1 MKKDFTDNDLISFIG
16 RLANKWGTGHKSVNK
31 ILDKTHNFLEE
42 KDYEFSFMDKVL
54 EFIEMLKAYS
64 RKEFQINDN
73 SLGWIIATLA
83 YLMLPTDLI
92 PDFIPI
98 IGFTD
103 DAAAFIIA
111 YQNISKEIHRFR
123 AWKAAAG
130 ENDGEETEKRND
142 EQKPVINVKTEN

>member
-1 MKKDFTDNDLISFIG
+1 MKKDFTDNDLIAFIG
-16 RLANKWGTGHKSVNK
+16 RLANKWGTGHESVNK
-31 ILDKTHNFLEE
+31 ILDKIHKFLEE
-42 KDYEFSFMDKVL
+42 KNYDFGFMDKVL

-64 RKEFQINDN
+64 RKEFHIDDN

-103 DAAAFIIA
+103 DAAAFFIA
-111 YQNISKEIHRFR
+111 YRNISQEINRFR
-123 AWKAAAG
+123 AWKAAAE
-130 ENDGEETEKRND
+130 ENTGEEAV

>member
-1 MKKDFTDNDLISFIG
+1 MKKDFTNNDLIAFIG
-16 RLANKWGTGHKSVNK
+16 RLANKWGTGHESVNK
-31 ILDKTHNFLEE
+31 ILDKIHQFLEE
-42 KDYEFSFMDKVL
+42 KDYDFGFMDKIL

-64 RKEFQINDN
+64 RREFHIDDN

-123 AWKAAAG
+123 AWKAAA
-130 ENDGEETEKRND
+130 EEKERKEAGKSKN
-142 EQKPVINVKTEN
+142 EQNPVMNVKTEN